1 MFFYI
6 GQLAQKNFSHWYQ
19 LGPFQVSTDAGWHS
33 MDIDHYK
40 CIYKGYADT
49 YKLECAIDQIIHE
62 VEPRLL
68 GNFCVIVYDNITD
81 SVKIKSDRYRGF
93 PIWFDEQGVTNLQQK
108 THTAWS
114 DSLLEI
120 TSDLQVVESK
130 FDAIGHIDASP
141 VTVDEV
147 FEFIDQRLCEK
158 TQNFLQHNTLP
169 VRAFLSGGVDSL
181 LVYSYLQKFSTSF
194 EMVKCNHIDYDQ
206 FWLKN
211 SGTLKKR
218 WGYGQIHHWNTPC
231 VLTSGAPGDEF
242 MLRSPT
248 TVNLYLRANNYH
260 MSQLLDQPEW
270 KTCLHHTYF
279 SLDKHREI
287 FDNQEPLPDW
297 NRHELMW
304 NICNIVLNDWQ
315 HWHLGHTLTWTP
327 LRDLD
332 IIKFFLRL
340 PCELALGQ
348 IMNSDISRRLIEN
361 NRVGLT
367 QAISKQKNSGNAM
380 ENLTDI
386 LL

>member
-1 MFFYI
+1 
-6 GQLAQKNFSHWYQ
+6 
-19 LGPFQVSTDAGWHS
+19 
-33 MDIDHYK
+33 
-40 CIYKGYADT
+40 
-49 YKLECAIDQIIHE
+49 
-62 VEPRLL
+62 
-68 GNFCVIVYDNITD
+68 
-81 SVKIKSDRYRGF
+81 
-93 PIWFDEQGVTNLQQK
+93 
-108 THTAWS
+108 
-114 DSLLEI
+114 
-120 TSDLQVVESK
+120 
-130 FDAIGHIDASP
+130 
-141 VTVDEV
+141 
-147 FEFIDQRLCEK
+147 
-158 TQNFLQHNTLP
+158 
-169 VRAFLSGGVDSL
+169 
-181 LVYSYLQKFSTSF
+181 
-194 EMVKCNHIDYDQ
+194 MVKCNHIDYDQ

-218 WGYGQIHHWNTPC
+218 WGYGQIHHWSTPC

-248 TVNLYLRANNYH
+248 TVNLYLRANDYH
-260 MSQLLDQPEW
+260 MSELLDQTKW

-279 SLDKHREI
+279 SLDKHRSI

-340 PCELALGQ
+340 PCDLALGQ
-348 IMNSDISRRLIEN
+348 IMNSDISQRLIEK
-361 NRVGLT
+361 NRLGLT